1 MAGKLDVW
9 ADRRASLFVVIAL
22 LTAVIAAIGFLAAV
36 PPVDRDALTHHLAV
50 PKLYLRYG
58 GIVEIPWV
66 EFSYY
71 PENLDLLYMIPLYFG
86 NDIAPKYIHFGF
98 GLLTAWLI
106 YEHLRRRISALY
118 GLLGALVFL
127 SIPVI
132 VKLSV
137 TVYVD
142 LGLIFFSTAAL
153 LGLLRWA
160 AKGFRWRDLVLA
172 GVCCGMALGTK
183 YNGLVTVLCLTMIA
197 VWLRG
202 GGGPINAAG
211 QLRAAGAGTLFVA
224 VALLVFSPWAI
235 RNALWTGNPVYPL
248 YQGVFDAPVMK
259 SVVIEADGAGAA
271 APAPVNKPLSHF
283 VQRKLV
289 YGESGLEILA
299 IPLRIFFDGEDD
311 NPLYFDGK
319 LNPALLLLPIAAV
332 FGWRKLPVARKR
344 EELVLLM
351 FSVLFLAI
359 VFLSIDMRVRWVG
372 PIIPPL
378 VLLSMFGLRHLE
390 SAASEAGR
398 TAVRLGT
405 ALSAGAAL
413 TVLAWGNGSY
423 LVRQFDTVRPW
434 SYLSGQVTRDEY
446 ISRFRIE
453 YPLIEYMNRSL
464 SPDARVL
471 AFFLGGR
478 IYYSERHLDCRYG
491 RFFSELARAATPED
505 LANFVRR
512 QRYTHLLIRLNMLQE
527 FVDGAV
533 KPEKLPLLQEFFS
546 THLRLVSQAN
556 GYALFALA
564 D

>member
-1 MAGKLDVW
+1 MAAKPSD
-9 ADRRASLFVVIAL
+9 RASRWAILFALIAL
-22 LTAVIAAIGFLAAV
+22 LTALIVAIGFLAAV

-98 GLLTAWLI
+98 ALLTAGLI
-106 YEHLRRRISALY
+106 YGYLRRRINALY
-118 GLLGALVFL
+118 GLLGAVVFL
-127 SIPVI
+127 SVPVI

-160 AKGFRWRDLVLA
+160 DNGFRRRDLTIA
-172 GVCCGMALGTK
+172 GAVCGLALGTK
-183 YNGLVTVLCLTMIA
+183 YNGLVTLLCLTMVA
-197 VWLRG
+197 VWLRV
-202 GGGPINAAG
+202 GGGPNAAG
-211 QLRAAGAGTLFVA
+211 QLRAVGAGSLFVA

-235 RNALWTGNPVYPL
+235 RNALWTGNPIYPL
-248 YQGVFDAPVMK
+248 YQGVFGTPVT
-259 SVVIEADGAGAA
+259 EGAGAEADAGDAAEPA
-271 APAPVNKPLSHF
+271 APGKSLSHF
-283 VQRKLV
+283 VLRKMV
-289 YGESGLEILA
+289 YGESGLAILA

-311 NPLYFDGK
+311 NPRYFDGK
-319 LNPALLLLPIAAV
+319 LNPALLLLPIVAV
-332 FGWRKLPVARKR
+332 FGWRRLAAAHKR
-344 EELVLLM
+344 EEQALLM
-351 FSVLFLAI
+351 YSMLFLAI
-359 VFLSIDMRVRWVG
+359 VFVSIDMRIRWVG

-390 SAASEAGR
+390 SSTSEGGR
-398 TAVRLGT
+398 SAVKLAPALG
-405 ALSAGAAL
+405 AGAAL

-423 LVRQFDTVRPW
+423 LVRQFETVRPW
-434 SYLSGQVTRDEY
+434 SYLSGQVTRAEY
-446 ISRFRIE
+446 ISRFRGE
-453 YPLIEYMNRSL
+453 YPIIEYMNRSL

-478 IYYSERHLDCRYG
+478 IYYSERDLDCRYG
-491 RFFSELARAATPED
+491 RFFSELAGAPAPKD

-512 QRYTHLLIRLNMLQE
+512 ERYTHLLIRLDLLQD
-527 FVDGAV
+527 FVDGTV
-533 KPEKLPLLQEFFS
+533 KPEKQPLLRQFFN